1 MVDQIYLDPG
11 KYVDSN
17 HPAVV
22 SYAQENVGEAKT
34 VRQKV
39 LKFYYTIRDN
49 IRYDPYMPI
58 ADRTSYRASD
68 AVISKRGWC
77 VPKAA
82 LLAACCRIY
91 GIPARPGYADV
102 KNHLATQRLLDL
114 LGTDVF
120 AWHSYCDIYIDG
132 KWVKA
137 TPAFNLALCEKFG
150 LKPLEFDGQNDSL
163 FLEFDQKGNK
173 HMEYIQDRGIFSDVP
188 FEKILATFKKMYRAD
203 YIKGAGGDFL
213 NEVSQRNKQNL
224 D

>member
-1 MVDQIYLDPG
+1 MADQIYLDPG

-17 HPAVV
+17 HPAGV

-34 VRQKV
+34 VRQRV
-39 LKFYYTIRDN
+39 LNFYYAIRDT
-49 IRYDPYMPI
+49 IRYDPFMPI
-58 ADRTSYRASD
+58 ADPTSYRASD

-77 VPKAA
+77 VPIAA

-132 KWVKA
+132 EWGKA
-137 TPAFNLALCEKFG
+137 TPAFNLALCEKVG
-150 LKPLEFDGQNDSL
+150 LKPLEFDGKNDSL
-163 FLEFDQKGNK
+163 FHEFDKKGNK

-188 FEKILATFKKMYRAD
+188 FEEILSTFKKMYKAD

-213 NEVSQRNKQNL
+213 KEASQRN
-224 D
+224 